1 MKKIISITLAAASIA
16 AACLFASCNLG
27 EAKVNYT
34 LSEDGTYYIVSSV
47 TGNKN
52 ALGKYEILSTYSAGI
67 GEPSLP
73 VKAIGDYAFYQCAS
87 LNRITI
93 PDSITQIGNVAFGL
107 SGLVYV
113 DIPDSVETIGYS
125 AFSMCNYLESIVI
138 PESVTYLGDRAFKG
152 CTSLKRAEVYAPVSD
167 LQFGTFENSVV
178 TSAGNIYI
186 NSSLTEIVL
195 PASLTK
201 IAASAI
207 AGNKLTDIYFMGSEE
222 QWNDL
227 YFYRL
232 KESDKEDAE
241 TKFEEEKVEKKN
253 CIPYNTKIHFNYVPE
268 AQGE

>member
-1 MKKIISITLAAASIA
+1 MKKIISVTLATASIA
-16 AACLFASCNLG
+16 AACLFASCSMG

-52 ALGKYEILSTYSAGI
+52 ALGRYEILSTYSAGE

-87 LNRITI
+87 LNTVII
-93 PDSITQIGNVAFGL
+93 PDSITEIGNVAFGL
-107 SGLVYV
+107 SGLIYV

-125 AFSMCNYLESIVI
+125 AFSMCTHLESIVI
-138 PESVTYLGDRAFKG
+138 PESVTYLGDRAFRG
-152 CTSLKRAEVYAPVSD
+152 CTSLKRAEVYAQVSD
-167 LQFGTFENSVV
+167 LQFGTFENPVV

-201 IAASAI
+201 ISSSAI
-207 AGNKLTDIYFMGSEE
+207 SGNKLTDIYFMGSEE

-227 YFYRL
+227 YFYMLRENEDENA
-232 KESDKEDAE
+232 ESP
-241 TKFEEEKVEKKN
+241 FVEEKVEKKDY
-253 CIPYNTKIHFNYVPE
+253 IPHTTTIHFDYVPE
-268 AQGE
+268 AQG